1 LHLLTG
7 VAVVTAVFFAR
18 TVAGLNVV
26 GVSGAVVFVV
36 VAALTAVVAGRAAKE
51 AERDSEQ

>member
-1 LHLLTG
+1 VL
-7 VAVVTAVFFAR
+7 TAVIFTR

-36 VAALTAVVAGRAAKE
+36 VAVLTAIVAGRAAK
-51 AERDSEQ
+51 ASERNNGG

>member
-1 LHLLTG
+1 
-7 VAVVTAVFFAR
+7 VTAVFFAR

-26 GVSGAVVFVV
+26 GVSGAVIFVV

-51 AERDSEQ
+51 AERDEQ

>member
-1 LHLLTG
+1 VLIT
-7 VAVVTAVFFAR
+7 VFFAR

-36 VAALTAVVAGRAAKE
+36 VAVLTAIVAGRAAKA
-51 AERDSEQ
+51 AERNNGG